1 MLQEIFS
8 SSNTIPPLRF
18 CAVVVFASLLSVR
31 VVNGQA
37 EDPSFDFFESKIR
50 PVLVEHCYE
59 CHAGEN
65 REGGLR
71 VDLAATL
78 RKGGEHGPAIVPMR
92 EEASLLLAAISHTDS
107 NLKMPPKSGKLP
119 DAVIA
124 DFRKWIDM
132 GAPDPRTEVSLPTE
146 AWSGYEAAKNHWA
159 YLPPRIHAAP
169 QVPENTWPRNDLDR
183 FVLAALNKKGMHPS
197 VDADPRTLLRRLHFD
212 LIGLPPL
219 PSEAK
224 TFLQS
229 IDRRGMD
236 AAIEGVVDELL
247 QRPQFGQRWGRHWL
261 DIARYGESSGGES
274 NVSFPYAWRYRDYV
288 IDAFNADLPYN
299 RFLTEQIAG
308 DLLPYADNA
317 ERARLLTATGF
328 LAVGTKN
335 LGENNDKKFQA
346 DLVDEQIDSL
356 SRGILASSI
365 ACARCHH
372 HKFDPFSME
381 DYYGLAGIFASSK
394 TFFGTFT
401 TPANN
406 RGGDPL
412 VLPRLENQ
420 KIYHKSLSPNEF
432 EKLKARQRELDV
444 VRQEIKEAQ
453 AAAWVG
459 QKPKKIFTLRD
470 VLANIWQLGPVEGQ
484 LETLD
489 DEGKALPL
497 AMGVLDDQI
506 VDVPLLA
513 RGEIDREGS
522 PVSRAFPQMLRG
534 NNIIEI
540 PSTQSGRLELARWLT
555 DERHPL
561 SSRVYVNRVWKHL
574 FGQGLV
580 ASVDNFGTTG
590 ESPSHADLLDSL
602 AVSFVKD
609 GWSTKKLI
617 RLLVMTR
624 TYRQASTFNAEA
636 FREDPEG
643 RLLWRMPKRR
653 LQAEAIRDAML
664 FATGEL
670 DSTSADG
677 SLVAKVI
684 GDRPISLIGLDK
696 RLPTDLDG
704 SVHRS
709 VYLPVIRDR
718 LPDVLDLFD
727 FAEPSFVVG
736 DRETTNVPV
745 QALYLMNSEF
755 VQLRAKALAAQLQRE
770 TTTNAELV
778 QLAFERCFNRHPD
791 REELERALDYL
802 SVEDIDKQL
811 LTTSFCQAMLC
822 TAEFRNLD

>member
-1 MLQEIFS
+1 MQEFFSASTNTPSLRVRLIFVLVML
-8 SSNTIPPLRF
+8 L
-18 CAVVVFASLLSVR
+18 AVR
-31 VVNGQA
+31 VVNSQA
-37 EDPSFDFFESKIR
+37 DEPHFDFFESKIR
-50 PVLVEHCYE
+50 PVLIEHCYD
-59 CHAGEN
+59 CHSVDN
-65 REGGLR
+65 IEGGLR

-78 RKGGEHGPAIVPMR
+78 RRGGEHGPAIVPLR
-92 EEASLLLAAISHTDS
+92 PEASLLLTAISHTDTK
-107 NLKMPPKSGKLP
+107 LKMPPKGAKLS
-119 DAVIA
+119 DAIIA

-132 GAPDPRTEVSLPTE
+132 GAPDPRKEVSLPAE
-146 AWSGYEAAKNHWA
+146 AWSGYDAAKNHWA
-159 YLPPRIHAAP
+159 YSPPRTHAAP
-169 QVPENTWPRNDLDR
+169 LVADNTWPRKDLDH
-183 FVLAALNKKGMHPS
+183 FVLEGLDEEGLHPS
-197 VDADPRTLLRRLHFD
+197 KDAEPRTLLRRLHFD

-219 PSEAK
+219 PTESK
-224 TFLQS
+224 TFLQL
-229 IDRRGMD
+229 IDRRGLD
-236 AAIEGVVDELL
+236 AAVEETVDELL

-261 DIARYGESSGGES
+261 DVARYGESSGGES

-288 IDAFNADLPYN
+288 IDAMNADLPYN

-308 DLLPYADNA
+308 DLLPYANNE

-328 LAVGTKN
+328 LAIGTKN

-346 DLVDEQIDSL
+346 DVVDEQIDSL
-356 SRGILASSI
+356 SRAILASSV

-412 VLPRLENQ
+412 VLPRLTNE
-420 KIYHKSLSPNEF
+420 KIFHKSLSPPEF
-432 EKLKARQRELDV
+432 EKLKARQRELDS
-444 VRQEIKEAQ
+444 VRQEIKASQ

-459 QKPKKIFTLRD
+459 QKPKKTFTLRD

-489 DEGKALPL
+489 EKGQALPL

-506 VDVPLLA
+506 VDAPLLA
-513 RGEIDREGS
+513 RGEIGREGS
-522 PVSRAFPQMLRG
+522 LVPRAFPQMLRG
-534 NNIIEI
+534 SGKVVI
-540 PSTQSGRLELARWLT
+540 PSAQSGRLELAGWLT
-555 DERHPL
+555 DQQHPL
-561 SSRVYVNRVWKHL
+561 TSRVYVNRVWKHL

-580 ASVDNFGTTG
+580 SSVDNFGTTG
-590 ESPSHADLLDSL
+590 EKPSHSELLDSL
-602 AVSFVKD
+602 AVRFVED

-617 RLLVMTR
+617 RLLVLTR

-636 FREDPEG
+636 FQKDPEG

-653 LQAEAIRDAML
+653 LEAEAIRDAML
-664 FATGEL
+664 FASGEL
-670 DSTSADG
+670 DCSSIDG
-677 SLVAKVI
+677 SLVARII

-696 RLPTDLDG
+696 RLPMDLDG

-718 LPDVLDLFD
+718 LPDVLNLFD

-736 DRETTNVPV
+736 HRETTNVPV
-745 QALYLMNSEF
+745 QAFYLMNSEF
-755 VQLRAKALAAQLQRE
+755 VQLRAKALAAQLLRE
-770 TTTNAELV
+770 TATEEDLV
-778 QLAFERCFNRHPD
+778 QLAFQRCFNRNPD
-791 REELERALDYL
+791 SEEMVRAIDYL
-802 SVEDIDKQL
+802 SVEDVDKQL
-811 LTTSFCQAMLC
+811 LTSSFCQAMFC